1 MAPTIQQKGDKVGRM
16 SHLEVLAEELGPA
29 ATLISDPDITASYSR
44 DQAPFA
50 SAATPFAVL
59 LARTASEI
67 SIALKYANENS
78 IPVVTR
84 GAGSGLS
91 GGANSTADSLV
102 ISLEKMNQIIEIDT
116 ANQIARVQAGVIN
129 LDLDSAAKE
138 FGLAYLPD
146 PASRDWSSLG
156 GNAATNAGGMC
167 CVKYGV
173 TSAHVRAMQ
182 VVLASGEIIELGKAT
197 KKSVTT
203 YNLLHLFIGSEGT
216 LGIITELTLNL
227 EIRPA
232 APSTLIATFP
242 SVSKAAAAAVALRQY
257 RPSMLEIIDQTTLK
271 AVEAWHPLGFE
282 VAGSVLLMQ
291 LDENHSLCEAAL
303 ETCKQFDLID
313 GVYSDDPADAA
324 DLIRVRKLA
333 YPALERMG
341 ATLLDD
347 VALPITK
354 IAEFVERVEKLS
366 AEVNLTIGIFGHAG
380 DGNMHP
386 TIVHDHGDVAA
397 AERAQKAFGQIVEIA
412 QSLGGTASGEH
423 GIGSIKPG
431 FVAKEISKTVID
443 LQRAVKK
450 VFDPNS
456 ILNPGKK
463 IP

>member
-1 MAPTIQQKGDKVGRM
+1 L
-16 SHLEVLAEELGPA
+16 SHLVALAAALGPDV
-29 ATLISDPDITASYSR
+29 TLISDPDITASYSR

-50 SAATPFAVL
+50 AAAAPFAVL
-59 LARTASEI
+59 LARSASEI

-91 GGANSTADSLV
+91 GGANSSADSLV
-102 ISLEKMNQIIEIDT
+102 ISLEKMNQILEIDS

-129 LDLDSAAKE
+129 LDLDTAAKE

-173 TSAHVRAMQ
+173 TGAHVRAMQ
-182 VVLASGEIIELGKAT
+182 VVLANGEIIELGKAT

-203 YNLLHLFIGSEGT
+203 YDLLHLFIGSEGT

-232 APSTLIATFP
+232 APATLIATFP
-242 SVSKAAAAAVALRQY
+242 NITKAAAAAAALLQY
-257 RPSMLEIIDQTTLK
+257 RPSMLEIVDQTTLT
-271 AVEAWHPLGFE
+271 AVQSWHPLGFE

-324 DLIRVRKLA
+324 DFIRVRKLA

-354 IAEFVERVEKLS
+354 IAQFVERVEKLS
-366 AEVNLTIGIFGHAG
+366 KEVNLTIGIFGHAG

-386 TIVHDHGDVAA
+386 TIVHDHGDLAA

-423 GIGSIKPG
+423 GIGSIKSG
-431 FVAKEISKTVID
+431 FVTNEISKTVIE

-456 ILNPGKK
+456 VLNPGKK

>member
-1 MAPTIQQKGDKVGRM
+1 M
-16 SHLEVLAEELGPA
+16 SHLAALSKLLGSDA
-29 ATLISDPDITASYSR
+29 SLISDPDITTSYSR

-50 SAATPFAVL
+50 SAAAPFAVL
-59 LARTASEI
+59 LARSSSEI
-67 SIALKYANENS
+67 SIVLKYANENS

-91 GGANSTADSLV
+91 GGANSTAGSLV

-129 LDLDSAAKE
+129 LDLDTAAKE

-173 TSAHVRAMQ
+173 TGAHVRAMQ

-203 YNLLHLFIGSEGT
+203 YDLLHLFIGSEGT

-242 SVSKAAAAAVALRQY
+242 SVAKAAAAAVALRQY
-257 RPSMLEIIDQTTLK
+257 RPSMLEIVDQTTLK

-313 GVYSDDPADAA
+313 GVYSDDPADAT

-366 AEVNLTIGIFGHAG
+366 KKVNLTIGIFGHAG

-386 TIVHDHGDVAA
+386 TIVHDHGDLAA
-397 AERAQKAFGQIVEIA
+397 AERAQQAFGQIVEIA

-431 FVAKEISKTVID
+431 FVTKEISKTVID

>member
-1 MAPTIQQKGDKVGRM
+1 M
-16 SHLEVLAEELGPA
+16 SHFAALSKLLGPESS
-29 ATLISDPDITASYSR
+29 LISDPDITTSYSR

-50 SAATPFAVL
+50 FSAPPFAVL
-59 LARTASEI
+59 LARNATEI
-67 SIALKYANENS
+67 SIALKYANENK

-91 GGANSTADSLV
+91 GGANASADSLV
-102 ISLEKMNQIIEIDT
+102 ISLEKMNQIIEIDA

-129 LDLDSAAKE
+129 LDLDTAASKI
-138 FGLAYLPD
+138 GLAYLPD

-203 YNLLHLFIGSEGT
+203 YDLLHLFIGSEGT

-232 APSTLIATFP
+232 APSTLVTTFP
-242 SVSKAAAAAVALRQY
+242 NITKAASAAAALLQY
-257 RPSMLEIIDQTTLK
+257 RPSMLEIVDQTTLK

-282 VAGSVLLMQ
+282 VAGAVLLMQ
-291 LDENHSLCEAAL
+291 LDENHSLAEAAL
-303 ETCKQFDLID
+303 KTCKEFGSID
-313 GVYSDDPADAA
+313 GVYSDDPNDAA
-324 DLIRVRKLA
+324 DLIRVRKMA

-354 IAEFVERVEKLS
+354 IAEFVEKVEELS
-366 AEVNLTIGIFGHAG
+366 KQANLVIGIFGHAG

-386 TIVHDHGDVAA
+386 TIVHDHGDTAA
-397 AERAQKAFGQIVEIA
+397 AERAQKAFSDIVEIA
-412 QSLGGTASGEH
+412 QSLGGSASGEH
-423 GIGSIKPG
+423 GIGSIKAG
-431 FVAKEISKTVID
+431 FVANEISTTVIE

>member
-1 MAPTIQQKGDKVGRM
+1 V
-16 SHLEVLAEELGPA
+16 SHLAALTNLLGPEVS
-29 ATLISDPDITASYSR
+29 LISDPDITASYSR

-50 SAATPFAVL
+50 AAAAPFAVL
-59 LARTASEI
+59 LARSAAEI
-67 SIALKYANENS
+67 SIALKYANEHA

-91 GGANSTADSLV
+91 GGANSTSDSLV
-102 ISLEKMNQIIEIDT
+102 ISLEKMNQILQIDS

-129 LDLDSAAKE
+129 IDLDTAAKE

-146 PASRDWSSLG
+146 PASREWSSLG

-173 TSAHVRAMQ
+173 TAAHVRAMQ

-203 YNLLHLFIGSEGT
+203 YDLLHLFIGSEGT

-232 APSTLIATFP
+232 APATLIATFP
-242 SVSKAAAAAVALRQY
+242 NITKAASAAAALLQY
-257 RPSMLEIIDQTTLK
+257 RPSMLEIVDQTTLN
-271 AVEAWHPLGFE
+271 AVQSWHPLGFE

-291 LDENHSLCEAAL
+291 LDENHSLCESAL
-303 ETCKQFDLID
+303 ETCKDFDLID

-354 IAEFVERVEKLS
+354 IAEFVEKVEKLS
-366 AEVNLTIGIFGHAG
+366 KEVNLTIGIFGHAG

-386 TIVHDHGDVAA
+386 TIVHDHGDTAA
-397 AERAQKAFGQIVEIA
+397 AERAQKAFSEIVEIA
-412 QSLGGTASGEH
+412 QSLGGSASGEH
-423 GIGSIKPG
+423 GIGSIKAG
-431 FVAKEISKTVID
+431 FVANEVSDTVID

>member
-1 MAPTIQQKGDKVGRM
+1 M
-16 SHLEVLAEELGPA
+16 SHLEALATALGPDV
-29 ATLISDPDITASYSR
+29 TLISDPDITASYSR

-59 LARTASEI
+59 LARSAAEI
-67 SIALKYANENS
+67 SIAVKYANENS

-91 GGANSTADSLV
+91 GGANSTAGSLV

-129 LDLDSAAKE
+129 LDLDTAAKE

-173 TSAHVRAMQ
+173 TGAHVRAMQ
-182 VVLASGEIIELGKAT
+182 VVLANGEIIELGKAT

-203 YNLLHLFIGSEGT
+203 YDLLHLFIGSEGT

-242 SVSKAAAAAVALRQY
+242 SVTKAAAAAAALLQY
-257 RPSMLEIIDQTTLK
+257 RPSMLEIVDQTTLK
-271 AVEAWHPLGFE
+271 AVQAWHPLGFE

-291 LDENHSLCEAAL
+291 IDENHSLCEAAL

-366 AEVNLTIGIFGHAG
+366 EEVNLTIGIFGHAG

-386 TIVHDHGDVAA
+386 TIVHDHGDLAA
-397 AERAQKAFGQIVEIA
+397 AERAQQAFGQIVEIA

>member
-1 MAPTIQQKGDKVGRM
+1 M
-16 SHLEVLAEELGPA
+16 SHLAVLSKLLGSDA
-29 ATLISDPDITASYSR
+29 SLISDPDITASYSR

-50 SAATPFAVL
+50 SAAAPFAVL
-59 LARTASEI
+59 LARSAAEI
-67 SIALKYANENS
+67 SIAMKYANENS

-91 GGANSTADSLV
+91 GGANSTAGSLV

-129 LDLDSAAKE
+129 LDLDTAAKE

-173 TSAHVRAMQ
+173 TGAHVRAMQ

-203 YNLLHLFIGSEGT
+203 YDLLHLFIGSEGT

-257 RPSMLEIIDQTTLK
+257 RPAMLEIVDQTTLK

-282 VAGSVLLMQ
+282 VAGSVLIMQ

-303 ETCKQFDLID
+303 TTCKEFDLID

-366 AEVNLTIGIFGHAG
+366 KEVNLTIGIFGHAG

-386 TIVHDHGDVAA
+386 TIVHDHGDLAA
-397 AERAQKAFGQIVEIA
+397 AERAQQAFGQIVEIA

-431 FVAKEISKTVID
+431 FVPNEISKTVID

>member
-1 MAPTIQQKGDKVGRM
+1 MKD
-16 SHLEVLAEELGPA
+16 LAALSAALGPD
-29 ATLISDPDITASYSR
+29 ATLISDPDITTSYSR

-50 SAATPFAVL
+50 VSAPPFAVL
-59 LARTASEI
+59 LAKNAQEI
-67 SIALKYANENS
+67 SRALHFANENK

-91 GGANSTADSLV
+91 GGANSDEQTLV
-102 ISLEKMNQIIEIDT
+102 ISLEKMNQILEIDA

-129 LDLDSAAKE
+129 IDLDNAAKD

-146 PASRDWSSLG
+146 PASREWSTLG

-182 VVLASGEIIELGKAT
+182 VVLATGEIIELGKAT
-197 KKSVTT
+197 KKSVST
-203 YNLLHLFIGSEGT
+203 YDLTKLFIGSEGT
-216 LGIITELTLNL
+216 LGIISELTLNL
-227 EIRPA
+227 EVRPA
-232 APSTLIATFP
+232 PPATLIATFP
-242 SVSKAAAAAVALRQY
+242 NVAKAAAAAAALLKF
-257 RPSMLEIIDQTTLK
+257 RPAMLEIVDQTTLK

-303 ETCKQFDLID
+303 ETCKEFELLD
-313 GVYSDDPADAA
+313 GAYSTDPADAA

-354 IAEFVERVEKLS
+354 IAEFVAKVEDLSRETKL
-366 AEVNLTIGIFGHAG
+366 VIGIFGHAG

-386 TIVHDHGDVAA
+386 TIVHDHGDAA
-397 AERAQKAFGQIVEIA
+397 AAQRAQQTFARIVEIA

-423 GIGSIKPG
+423 GIGSIKTA
-431 FVAKEISKTVID
+431 FVANEISPKVAE
-443 LQRAVKK
+443 LQRQIKK
-450 VFDPNS
+450 TFDPNG

-463 IP
+463 I

>member
-1 MAPTIQQKGDKVGRM
+1 M
-16 SHLEVLAEELGPA
+16 SHLVALATALGPD

-50 SAATPFAVL
+50 SAAAPFAVL
-59 LARTASEI
+59 LAHSAAEI

-91 GGANSTADSLV
+91 GGANSTAGSLV

-129 LDLDSAAKE
+129 LDLDTAAKE

-173 TSAHVRAMQ
+173 TGAHVRAMQ
-182 VVLASGEIIELGKAT
+182 VVLANGEIIELGKAT

-203 YNLLHLFIGSEGT
+203 YDLLHLFIGSEGT

-242 SVSKAAAAAVALRQY
+242 SVTKAAAAAAALLQY
-257 RPSMLEIIDQTTLK
+257 RPSMLEIVDQTTLK
-271 AVEAWHPLGFE
+271 AVQAWHPLGFE

-366 AEVNLTIGIFGHAG
+366 EEVNLTIGIFGHAG

-386 TIVHDHGDVAA
+386 TIVHDHGDLAA
-397 AERAQKAFGQIVEIA
+397 AERAQQAFGQIVEIA

>member
-1 MAPTIQQKGDKVGRM
+1 V
-16 SHLEVLAEELGPA
+16 SHLAALSKLLGSDA
-29 ATLISDPDITASYSR
+29 SLISDTDITASYSR

-50 SAATPFAVL
+50 SAAAPFAVL
-59 LARTASEI
+59 LARSAYEI

-129 LDLDSAAKE
+129 LDLDTAAKE

-173 TSAHVRAMQ
+173 TGAHVRAMQ

-203 YNLLHLFIGSEGT
+203 YDLLHLFIGSEGT

-242 SVSKAAAAAVALRQY
+242 SVSKAAAAAAALLQY
-257 RPSMLEIIDQTTLK
+257 RPSMLEIVDQTTLK

-366 AEVNLTIGIFGHAG
+366 TEVNLTIGIFGHAG

-386 TIVHDHGDVAA
+386 TIVHDHGDLAA
-397 AERAQKAFGQIVEIA
+397 AERAQLAFGQIVEIA

-431 FVAKEISKTVID
+431 FVTKEISKTVID

>member
-1 MAPTIQQKGDKVGRM
+1 M
-16 SHLEVLAEELGPA
+16 SHLAALSKLLGTDA
-29 ATLISDPDITASYSR
+29 SLISDPDITASYSR

-50 SAATPFAVL
+50 SATAPFAVL
-59 LARTASEI
+59 LAHSASEI
-67 SIALKYANENS
+67 SIALKYANQNS

-102 ISLEKMNQIIEIDT
+102 ISLEKMNQIIEIDR

-129 LDLDSAAKE
+129 LDLDNAAKE

-173 TSAHVRAMQ
+173 TGAHVRAMQ

-203 YNLLHLFIGSEGT
+203 YDLLHLFIGSEGT

-242 SVSKAAAAAVALRQY
+242 SVTKAAAAAAALLQY
-257 RPSMLEIIDQTTLK
+257 RPSMLEIVDQTTLK

-366 AEVNLTIGIFGHAG
+366 SEVNLTIGIFGHAG

-386 TIVHDHGDVAA
+386 TIVHEHGDLAA

-431 FVAKEISKTVID
+431 FVTKEISKTVID

>member
-1 MAPTIQQKGDKVGRM
+1 M
-16 SHLEVLAEELGPA
+16 SHIAALAAALGPEVS
-29 ATLISDPDITASYSR
+29 LISDPDITASYSR

-50 SAATPFAVL
+50 SAAAPFAVL
-59 LARTASEI
+59 LARSAAEI
-67 SIALKYANENS
+67 SIAVKYANENS

-91 GGANSTADSLV
+91 GGANSTAGSLV

-129 LDLDSAAKE
+129 LDLDTAAKE

-173 TSAHVRAMQ
+173 TGAHVRAMQ

-203 YNLLHLFIGSEGT
+203 YDLLHLFIGSEGT

-242 SVSKAAAAAVALRQY
+242 SVTKAAAAAAALLQY
-257 RPSMLEIIDQTTLK
+257 RPSMLEIVDQTTLK
-271 AVEAWHPLGFE
+271 AVQAWHPLGFE

-354 IAEFVERVEKLS
+354 IAEFVECVEKLS
-366 AEVNLTIGIFGHAG
+366 KEVNLTIGIFGHAG

-386 TIVHDHGDVAA
+386 TIVHDHGDLAA
-397 AERAQKAFGQIVEIA
+397 AERAQRAFAQIVEIA

-431 FVAKEISKTVID
+431 FVTNEISKTVID

>member
-1 MAPTIQQKGDKVGRM
+1 M
-16 SHLEVLAEELGPA
+16 SHIAALAEALGPK
-29 ATLISDPDITASYSR
+29 ATLITDPDITQSYSR
-44 DQAPFA
+44 DHAPFA
-50 SAATPFAVL
+50 KSAPPFAVL
-59 LARTASEI
+59 LAKNTSEI
-67 SIALKYANENS
+67 SKALAFANENK

-91 GGANSTADSLV
+91 GGANSDAQSLV
-102 ISLEKMNQIIEIDT
+102 ISLEKMNQILEIDA

-129 LDLDSAAKE
+129 IELDNAAKDL
-138 FGLAYLPD
+138 GLAYLPD
-146 PASRDWSSLG
+146 PASREWSTLG

-173 TSAHVRAMQ
+173 TSAHVRALQ
-182 VVLASGEIIELGKAT
+182 VVLATGEIIEVGKAT
-197 KKSVTT
+197 KKSVST
-203 YNLLHLFIGSEGT
+203 YDLTRLFIGSEGT

-227 EIRPA
+227 EVRPA
-232 APSTLIATFP
+232 PPATLIATFP
-242 SVSKAAAAAVALRQY
+242 SVAKAAAAAATLLKY
-257 RPSMLEIIDQTTLK
+257 RPSMLEIVDQTTLK

-291 LDENHSLCEAAL
+291 LDENHSLCQAAL
-303 ETCKQFDLID
+303 ETCAEFELID
-313 GVYSDDPADAA
+313 GAYSDDPADAA

-354 IAEFVERVEKLS
+354 IAEFVEKVEALS
-366 AEVNLTIGIFGHAG
+366 RETNLVIGIFGHAG

-386 TIVHDHGDVAA
+386 TIVHDHSDHVAA
-397 AERAQKAFGQIVEIA
+397 EKAQNAFAKIVEIA

-423 GIGSIKPG
+423 GIGSIKSG
-431 FVAKEISKTVID
+431 FVANEISPKVAS
-443 LQRAVKK
+443 LQREIKK
-450 VFDPNS
+450 TFDPNG

-463 IP
+463 I

>member
-1 MAPTIQQKGDKVGRM
+1 M
-16 SHLEVLAEELGPA
+16 SHLAALSKLLGPNA
-29 ATLISDPDITASYSR
+29 SLISDPDITASYSR

-50 SAATPFAVL
+50 SAAPPFAVL
-59 LARTASEI
+59 LAHSAAEI

-91 GGANSTADSLV
+91 GGANSTTGSLV
-102 ISLEKMNQIIEIDT
+102 ISLEKMNRIIEIDST
-116 ANQIARVQAGVIN
+116 NQIARVQAGVIN
-129 LDLDSAAKE
+129 LDLDTAAKE
-138 FGLAYLPD
+138 LGLAYLPD

-173 TSAHVRAMQ
+173 TGAHVRAMQ

-203 YNLLHLFIGSEGT
+203 YDLLHLFIGSEGT

-242 SVSKAAAAAVALRQY
+242 SVTKAAAAAAALLQY
-257 RPSMLEIIDQTTLK
+257 RPSMLEIVDQTTLK

-291 LDENHSLCEAAL
+291 LDENHSLCAAAL

-354 IAEFVERVEKLS
+354 IAEFVDRVEKLS

-386 TIVHDHGDVAA
+386 TIVHDHGDLAA
-397 AERAQKAFGQIVEIA
+397 AERAQQAFGQIVEIA

>member
-1 MAPTIQQKGDKVGRM
+1 MAR
-16 SHLEVLAEELGPA
+16 
-29 ATLISDPDITASYSR
+29 
-44 DQAPFA
+44 
-50 SAATPFAVL
+50 SAQ
-59 LARTASEI
+59 EI
-67 SIALKYANENS
+67 SIALQYANEHKIS
-78 IPVVTR
+78 VVTR

-91 GGANSTADSLV
+91 GGANSTADALV
-102 ISLEKMNQIIEIDT
+102 ISLEKMNQIIEIDS

-129 LDLDSAAKE
+129 IDLDNAAKE
-138 FGLAYLPD
+138 LGLAYLPD

-182 VVLASGEIIELGKAT
+182 VVLASGEIIELGSPT

-203 YNLLHLFIGSEGT
+203 YDLLHLFVGSEGT

-227 EIRPA
+227 VIRPA
-232 APSTLIATFP
+232 APATLIATFP
-242 SVSKAAAAAVALRQY
+242 NITKAASAAAALLQY
-257 RPSMLEIIDQTTLK
+257 RPSMLEIVDQTTLK

-282 VAGSVLLMQ
+282 VAGAVLLMQ
-291 LDENHSLCEAAL
+291 LDENHAQCEAAL
-303 ETCKQFDLID
+303 NTCKGFDLID

-324 DLIRVRKLA
+324 DLIRVRKMA

-354 IAEFVERVEKLS
+354 IAEFVEKVEALSKKL
-366 AEVNLTIGIFGHAG
+366 ELVIGIFGHAG

-386 TIVHDHGDVAA
+386 TIVHDHGDEAA
-397 AERAQKAFGQIVEIA
+397 AQRAQKAFSEIVEIA

-423 GIGSIKPG
+423 GIGSIKAG
-431 FVAKEISKTVID
+431 FVANEISATVIE

>member
-1 MAPTIQQKGDKVGRM
+1 M
-16 SHLEVLAEELGPA
+16 SHFAALSELLGPA
-29 ATLISDPDITASYSR
+29 ASLISDPDITASYSR

-50 SAATPFAVL
+50 ESAPPFAVL
-59 LARTASEI
+59 LAKTATEI
-67 SIALKYANENS
+67 SIALKYANENK
-78 IPVVTR
+78 IAVVTR

-91 GGANSTADSLV
+91 GGANSSADSLV
-102 ISLEKMNQIIEIDT
+102 ISLEKMNQILEIDS

-129 LDLDSAAKE
+129 LDLDKAASE

-173 TSAHVRAMQ
+173 TAAHVRAMQ
-182 VVLASGEIIELGKAT
+182 VVLANGEIIELGKAT

-203 YNLLHLFIGSEGT
+203 YDLLHLFIGSEGT

-227 EIRPA
+227 VVRPS
-232 APSTLIATFP
+232 APATLIATFP
-242 SVSKAAAAAVALRQY
+242 TITKAAAAAAALLQY
-257 RPSMLEIIDQTTLK
+257 RPSMLEIVDQTTLR

-291 LDENHSLCEAAL
+291 LDENHSLCQAAL
-303 ETCKQFDLID
+303 EICKSFGSID

-354 IAEFVERVEKLS
+354 IAEFVEQVEALS
-366 AEVNLTIGIFGHAG
+366 KETNLVIGIFGHAG

-386 TIVHDHGDVAA
+386 TIVHDHGDQAA
-397 AERAQKAFGQIVEIA
+397 AERAQKAFGKIIEIA
-412 QSLGGTASGEH
+412 QSIGGTASGEH

-431 FVAKEISKTVID
+431 FVANEISTTVIE

>member
-1 MAPTIQQKGDKVGRM
+1 M
-16 SHLEVLAEELGPA
+16 SHFAALSILLGPDSS
-29 ATLISDPDITASYSR
+29 LISDPDITTSYSR

-50 SAATPFAVL
+50 SAAAPFAVL
-59 LARTASEI
+59 LARSASEI

-102 ISLEKMNQIIEIDT
+102 ISLEKMNQIIEIDA

-129 LDLDSAAKE
+129 LDLDTAAKE

-173 TSAHVRAMQ
+173 TGAHVRAMQ
-182 VVLASGEIIELGKAT
+182 VVLANGEIIELGKAT

-203 YNLLHLFIGSEGT
+203 YDLLHLFIGSEGT

-242 SVSKAAAAAVALRQY
+242 SVTKAAAAAAALLQY
-257 RPSMLEIIDQTTLK
+257 RPSMLEIVDQTTLK
-271 AVEAWHPLGFE
+271 AVQAWHPLGFE

-386 TIVHDHGDVAA
+386 TIVHDHGDLAA

-431 FVAKEISKTVID
+431 FVTKEISKTVID

>member
-1 MAPTIQQKGDKVGRM
+1 M
-16 SHLEVLAEELGPA
+16 SHIAALAAALGPEVS
-29 ATLISDPDITASYSR
+29 LISDPDITASYSR

-50 SAATPFAVL
+50 SAAAPFAVL
-59 LARTASEI
+59 LARSASEI
-67 SIALKYANENS
+67 SIAVKYANENS

-91 GGANSTADSLV
+91 GGANSTTDSLV

-129 LDLDSAAKE
+129 LDLDTAAKE

-173 TSAHVRAMQ
+173 TGAHVRAMQ

-203 YNLLHLFIGSEGT
+203 YDLLHLFIGSEGT

-242 SVSKAAAAAVALRQY
+242 SVTKAAAAAAALLQY
-257 RPSMLEIIDQTTLK
+257 RPSMLEIVDQTTLK
-271 AVEAWHPLGFE
+271 AVQAWHPLGFE

-366 AEVNLTIGIFGHAG
+366 KEVNLTIGIFGHAG

-386 TIVHDHGDVAA
+386 TIVHDHGDLAA
-397 AERAQKAFGQIVEIA
+397 AERAQRAFGQIVEIA

-431 FVAKEISKTVID
+431 FVTNEISKTVID

>member
-1 MAPTIQQKGDKVGRM
+1 M
-16 SHLEVLAEELGPA
+16 SHLAALSKILGPDA
-29 ATLISDPDITASYSR
+29 SLISDPDITASYSR

-50 SAATPFAVL
+50 SAAAPFAVL
-59 LARTASEI
+59 LARSAAEI

-102 ISLEKMNQIIEIDT
+102 ISLEKMNRIIEIDS

-129 LDLDSAAKE
+129 LDLDTAAKE
-138 FGLAYLPD
+138 LGLAYLPD

-173 TSAHVRAMQ
+173 TGAHVRAMQ

-203 YNLLHLFIGSEGT
+203 YDLLHLFIGSEGT

-242 SVSKAAAAAVALRQY
+242 SVTKAAAAAAALLQY
-257 RPSMLEIIDQTTLK
+257 RPSMLEIVDQTTLK

-354 IAEFVERVEKLS
+354 IAEFVDRVEKLS

-386 TIVHDHGDVAA
+386 TIVHDHGDLAA
-397 AERAQKAFGQIVEIA
+397 ADRAQQAFGQIVEIA

>member
-1 MAPTIQQKGDKVGRM
+1 M
-16 SHLEVLAEELGPA
+16 SHLAALSKLLGPDA
-29 ATLISDPDITASYSR
+29 SLISDPDITASYSR

-50 SAATPFAVL
+50 SAAAPFAVL
-59 LARTASEI
+59 LAHSAAEI

-102 ISLEKMNQIIEIDT
+102 ISLEKMNQIIEIDS

-129 LDLDSAAKE
+129 LDLDNAAKE
-138 FGLAYLPD
+138 LGLAYLPD

-173 TSAHVRAMQ
+173 TGAHVRAMQ

-203 YNLLHLFIGSEGT
+203 YDLLHLFIGSEGT

-242 SVSKAAAAAVALRQY
+242 SVTKAAAAAAALLQY
-257 RPSMLEIIDQTTLK
+257 RPSMLEIVDQTTLK

-354 IAEFVERVEKLS
+354 IAEFVDRVEKLS

-386 TIVHDHGDVAA
+386 TIVHDHGDLAA
-397 AERAQKAFGQIVEIA
+397 AERAQQAFGQIVEIA

>member
-1 MAPTIQQKGDKVGRM
+1 M
-16 SHLEVLAEELGPA
+16 SHLAALSKVLGSDAS
-29 ATLISDPDITASYSR
+29 LISDPDITTSYSR

-50 SAATPFAVL
+50 TAAAPFAVL
-59 LARTASEI
+59 LARSASEI

-78 IPVVTR
+78 ISVVTR

-102 ISLEKMNQIIEIDT
+102 ISLEKMNQIIEIDS

-129 LDLDSAAKE
+129 LDLDTAAKE

-173 TSAHVRAMQ
+173 TGAHVRAMQ

-203 YNLLHLFIGSEGT
+203 YDLLHLFIGSEGT

-257 RPSMLEIIDQTTLK
+257 RPSMLEIVDQTTLK

-282 VAGSVLLMQ
+282 VAGSVLIMQ

-313 GVYSDDPADAA
+313 GVYSDDPADAT

-366 AEVNLTIGIFGHAG
+366 KEVNLTIGIFGHAG

-386 TIVHDHGDVAA
+386 TIVHDHGDLAA

-431 FVAKEISKTVID
+431 FVTKEISKTVID

>member
-1 MAPTIQQKGDKVGRM
+1 M
-16 SHLEVLAEELGPA
+16 SHLAALSKLLGSDA
-29 ATLISDPDITASYSR
+29 SLISDPDITASYSR

-50 SAATPFAVL
+50 SAAAPFAVL
-59 LARTASEI
+59 LARSASEI

-91 GGANSTADSLV
+91 GGAKSTAGSLV

-129 LDLDSAAKE
+129 LDLDTAAKE

-173 TSAHVRAMQ
+173 TGAHVRAMQ

-203 YNLLHLFIGSEGT
+203 YDLLHLFIGSEGT

-242 SVSKAAAAAVALRQY
+242 SVTKAAAAAAALLQY
-257 RPSMLEIIDQTTLK
+257 RPAMLEIVDQTTLK

-282 VAGSVLLMQ
+282 VAGSVLIMQ
-291 LDENHSLCEAAL
+291 LDENHSRCEAAL
-303 ETCKQFDLID
+303 TTCKEFDLID

-366 AEVNLTIGIFGHAG
+366 KEVNLTIGIFGHAG

-386 TIVHDHGDVAA
+386 TIVHDHGDLAA
-397 AERAQKAFGQIVEIA
+397 AERAQQAFGKIVEIA

-431 FVAKEISKTVID
+431 FVTKEISKTVID